1 MELGGA
7 GNRHLLIRL
16 KSEERKMDMKID
28 TKFTVESLAKNYEKG
43 RCPPLWQN
51 EHERGTAFELFEP
64 IL

>member
-1 MELGGA
+1 MELGGT

-43 RCPPLWQN
+43 RCPVV
-51 EHERGTAFELFEP
+51 AK
-64 IL
+64 